1 MTGGKKPKELP
12 EFGWINTLLGNVK
25 TSLSGAYHA
34 FDFGKYAVRYL
45 AAIAYRFN
53 RRFRLDT
60 LPQRLLIAAI
70 NCTPRSELWL
80 RGKTEESC

>member
-1 MTGGKKPKELP
+1 M
-12 EFGWINTLLGNVK
+12 FHWVNTILGNVK

-34 FDFGKYAVRYL
+34 FAFGKYAERYL

-60 LPQRLLIAAI
+60 LLLHLLIA
-70 NCTPRSELWL
+70 TRDLL
-80 RGKTEESC
+80 TKD